1 MGIKTFNP
9 TTPSRRQM
17 ANSDYSEIT
26 QASPHKS
33 LLVKLTERGGR
44 NNLGRVTMRRRGG
57 GHKKRYRLIDF
68 RRDKDGVA
76 ARVETIEYDPN
87 RTARIALVC
96 YRDGER
102 RYIIAPNGLGVGDTI
117 MSGEGADIRTG
128 NALELR
134 QIPVGT
140 IVHNVELMPKRGA
153 QMAKSAGAAVQV
165 MAREGDYVT
174 LRLPSGEVRLVNGAC
189 RATVG
194 MVGNLEHTNI
204 KLGKAGKSRWLG
216 RRPKVRG
223 VAMNPI
229 DHPLGGGEGK
239 SSGGRH
245 PVTPWGK
252 PTKGYKTRKP
262 KKASTRFIMRRR
274 KAK

>member
-1 MGIKTFNP
+1 MGIKSYKP

-17 ANSDYSEIT
+17 ASADYAEIT
-26 QASPHKS
+26 RDTPYKG
-33 LLVKLTERGGR
+33 LLAKLSERGGR

-57 GHKKRYRLIDF
+57 GHKKRYRIIDF

-76 ARVETIEYDPN
+76 GRVESIEYDPN

-96 YRDGER
+96 YLDGER
-102 RYIIAPNGLGVGDTI
+102 RYILAPNGLNVGDTVA
-117 MSGEGADIRTG
+117 SGPEADIRTG

-140 IVHNVELMPKRGA
+140 IVHAVEMRPKRGA
-153 QMAKSAGAAVQV
+153 QLAKSAGAAVQV

-174 LRLPSGEVRLVNGAC
+174 LRLPSGEVRMVHASC
-189 RATVG
+189 RATIG
-194 MVGNLEHTNI
+194 MVGNLDHINI

-216 RRPKVRG
+216 HRPKVRG

-262 KKASTRFIMRRR
+262 KKASTRFIIRRR
-274 KAK
+274 KSK